1 MSIPLPGRPRCLAAL
16 ALMTGLLLTA
26 HTGTARAEPDAQAT
40 SAPAPADSFFT
51 PPSPLPAGK
60 PGDVIRSR
68 PVAFH
73 PLPLVPS
80 SAKAWQVLYL
90 STSATGERISVSG
103 TILVPLARYAGP
115 RPIVAYAIGT
125 HGMGDQCA
133 PSRGL
138 TIGTDYEGFA
148 VAAALQRGWAVAVTD
163 YEGLGTPGDHTYLV
177 GHSAA
182 HAVLDSVRAAQ
193 RLAPAKLP
201 AAGPVGI
208 QGYSQGGASAAWAAQ
223 LKDDY
228 APELDVRGVAAGGVP
243 ADMAGIAAGADGGP
257 FTGMLLMASA
267 GFDTAYSELDLNRYL
282 NAQGRAMVNSIRYE
296 CLLPPGPAFLA
307 AAFHRLSEYTTA
319 NPLNDPLWRARLMEN
334 SLGGTSPDVPVLLTH
349 AGADEVVPLGQAKAL
364 YDTYCAAGANV
375 SWRTLNPAEH
385 AIGLIIGVPPVQDWL
400 ERVLEGRPAASDC
413 RSAAGAGNSPVV
425 MSSSA
430 PRWNIA
436 SR

>member
-1 MSIPLPGRPRCLAAL
+1 MSKPLPGRLRRPVALAVITCLLLAA
-16 ALMTGLLLTA
+16 
-26 HTGTARAEPDAQAT
+26 HTCAAQAEVD
-40 SAPAPADSFFT
+40 APAASPAALADSFFI
-51 PPSPLPAGK
+51 PPSPLPAGE
-60 PGDVIRSR
+60 PGDLIRSR
-68 PVAFH
+68 PVEFH

-90 STSATGERISVSG
+90 STSAIGERIAVSG
-103 TILVPLARYAGP
+103 TVLVPLARHVGP

-138 TIGTDYEGFA
+138 RTGTDYEGFA
-148 VAAALQRGWAVAVTD
+148 VAAALKRGWAVAVTD
-163 YEGLGTPGDHTYLV
+163 YEGLGTPGNHTYLV
-177 GHSAA
+177 GRSAA

-193 RLAPAKLP
+193 RLAPANLP
-201 AAGPVGI
+201 AAGPVAV

-243 ADMAGIAAGADGGP
+243 ADMIGIAAGADGGP
-257 FTGMLLMASA
+257 FTGMLLMAA
-267 GFDTAYSELDLNRYL
+267 VGFDTAYAELDLSRYL
-282 NAQGRAMVNSIRYE
+282 NAKGRAMVNSIRYE

-307 AAFHRLSEYTTA
+307 AAFHRLSEYTTV
-319 NPLNDPLWRARLMEN
+319 NPLNDPAWRTRLVEN
-334 SLGGTSPDVPVLLTH
+334 SLGGTTPEVPVLLTH

-385 AIGLIIGVPPVQDWL
+385 AIGLIIGIKLVQDWL
-400 ERVLEGRPAASDC
+400 EQVLQGRRAVSDC
-413 RSAAGAGNSPVV
+413 
-425 MSSSA
+425 
-430 PRWNIA
+430 
-436 SR
+436 